1 MSASAGHR
9 PETTTRDRIVRG
21 AAQLIRTQ
29 GVSGTGMRDVVAFA
43 DAPRGSLQ
51 HYFPGG
57 KDQLVCEA
65 LLWSGDASGR
75 LVRYLCQQMD
85 APTPVQLLAELVG
98 WWRNDLLR
106 NGFDAGCPLVAA
118 AVDVAA
124 GSDAVRAVI
133 SEALDHWQGPIA
145 EVLEEMGVPG
155 ARATNLAVLMLSAL
169 EGAIVLARIR
179 HDVAPLDVVVDE
191 LTPVFEPANDRS

>member
-1 MSASAGHR
+1 MSASAGDR

-29 GVSGTGMRDVVAFA
+29 GVWGTGMRDVVAFA

-75 LVRYLCQQMD
+75 LVRYLCRAMD

-98 WWRNDLLR
+98 WWRNDLLS
-106 NGFDAGCPLVAA
+106 NGFEAGCPLVAA
-118 AVDVAA
+118 AGEVTA
-124 GSDAVRAVI
+124 GSDAMRAVI

-145 EVLEEMGVPG
+145 EVLEQMGVPG
-155 ARATNLAVLMLSAL
+155 ARATNLAVLMLSTL

-191 LTPVFEPANDRS
+191 LTPVFEHANDRS